1 MGVYSDYLGKNMD
14 FNTLT
19 SERKL
24 WLKKIA
30 ELRGNRCILTYAS
43 DINKG
48 GVNTSIEYADLI
60 PFIDQLSN
68 CDTSDSIDIILETPG
83 GQAEIV
89 EDLVRA
95 VRAKY
100 GHVGIIIPGMAK
112 SAGTIFAM
120 AGDEILM
127 GKTSSL
133 GPIDAQII
141 YPSTGKRFSADAFLE
156 GLEKI
161 KQEVLDTG
169 KLNSA
174 YIPILQNISPGEIQH
189 CENAQTFSRTL
200 VKEWLRKYKFS
211 HWKVHKSTGKPVTI
225 EEKEKRANEIAT
237 ALCKHS
243 DWFTHARSIKIDD
256 LKKLRLE
263 IVDYSEIPELNEAI
277 NRYFT
282 LLSMT
287 FSLTSIY
294 KIFETPES
302 QIFSHVMP
310 TGSRQPAQLPQS
322 AMLNQMNS
330 IKEKIAV
337 IDFVCPR
344 CKHEM
349 KLQANLEQH
358 SDLRTDYMPFPV
370 EDNMIQCP
378 NCNLQSNIISARLQ
392 VEALTHKKIV
402 K

>member
-1 MGVYSDYLGKNMD
+1 MGVYSDYLSKNMD
-14 FNTLT
+14 FNTLN
-19 SERKL
+19 SERKQ

-48 GVNTSIEYADLI
+48 GVNTSIEYADII

-68 CDTSDSIDIILETPG
+68 CNTSNSIDIILETPG

-89 EDLVRA
+89 EEMVKA

-100 GHVGIIIPGMAK
+100 IHVGIIIPGMAK

-127 GKTSSL
+127 GKTSAM
-133 GPIDAQII
+133 GPIDAQMI
-141 YPSTGKRFSADAFLE
+141 YPSTGKRFSADALLE

-161 KQEVLDTG
+161 KQEVIDTG
-169 KLNSA
+169 KLNPA

-189 CENAQTFSRTL
+189 CENAQAFSRTL
-200 VKEWLRKYKFS
+200 VREWLRDYKFS
-211 HWKVHKSTGKPVTI
+211 HWETHKSSGKKVTPK
-225 EEKEKRANEIAT
+225 EKESRADEIAT

-243 DWFTHARSIKIDD
+243 DWLTHARSIKIDD
-256 LKKLRLE
+256 LKKLGLE
-263 IVDYSEIPELNEAI
+263 IVDYSEIMELNDAI

-282 LLSMT
+282 LLSIT
-287 FSLTSIY
+287 FTYTHTY

-302 QIFSHVMP
+302 QIYKQAMP
-310 TGSRQPAQLPQS
+310 TGIKQPFQLPKPMIPNQS
-322 AMLNQMNS
+322 AS
-330 IKEKIAV
+330 IMVAEF
-337 IDFVCPR
+337 DFTCPR
-344 CKHEM
+344 CKSEM
-349 KLQANLEQH
+349 KIQANLEKH
-358 SDLRTDYMPFPV
+358 SDLKADFLPFPV
-370 EDNMIQCP
+370 ETNTIQCQ
-378 NCNLQSNIISARLQ
+378 NCGLESNITPIRLQ
-392 VEALTHKKIV
+392 IEAATQKKVV